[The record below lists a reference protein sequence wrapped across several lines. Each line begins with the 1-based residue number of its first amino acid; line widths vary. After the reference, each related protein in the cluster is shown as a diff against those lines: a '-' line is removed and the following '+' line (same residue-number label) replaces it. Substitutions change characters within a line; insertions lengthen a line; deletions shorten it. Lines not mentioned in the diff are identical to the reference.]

1 MLCRVEV
8 LWPHSDSKRA
18 ALVHD
23 MFQTPKSQSC
33 SRFGKRACVI
43 ALVTPSRVPKLYP
56 ALVQCLCVGIL
67 LGKGAPFWEGL
78 ACFFVR
84 GNPRQQARR
93 HPPQGRIPRRHG
105 ASRQEASDCRG
116 TGATH
121 GRVAHCPCTHADGL
135 DGASW
140 HTRCARVRSGCVRA
154 CCACACAFVS
164 RLLHAPREM
173 VSHARQWALSRNLVR
188 RSEVHG
194 AEEFKVPVS
203 SSYTF
208 TETRRSETSGEAV
221 MEVEDEDGE
230 LLRDDLSATALM
242 TRLDKSTE
250 IMSLS
255 RFQLLPG
262 VAHVTQARG
271 GRRLGTSCSPAC
283 SRPRRKDLAGPPDG
297 ATEPGPFRLLGS
309 SSQCCSAHC
318 SHSRQGYIH
327 KYITEMGRQMDRVEA
342 LQALLAFVGLV
353 SNGAHL
359 GLPQKEKLEGFNTPR
374 ATESLGKCNHTRLRP
389 RSPRL
394 VGAKKPRMCTK
405 LLNKKNEYNDQW
417 NKLQEF
423 QQSCVTLDVPTAPQ
437 LLNA

>member
-1 MLCRVEV
+1 MFLFAGIQG
-8 LWPHSDSKRA
+8 SKLADILRKEGSLGA
-18 ALVHD
+18 MELHV
-23 MFQTPKSQSC
+23 KKL
-33 SRFGKRACVI
+33 RI
-43 ALVTPSRVPKLYP
+43 AEEQEQLMGGWHTAP
-56 ALVQCLCVGIL
+56 ALTQMGWTEL
-67 LGKGAPFWEGL
+67 LGTLGAHACAQGVCAL
-78 ACFFVR
+78 AVL
-84 GNPRQQARR
+84 
-93 HPPQGRIPRRHG
+93 
-105 ASRQEASDCRG
+105 
-116 TGATH
+116 
-121 GRVAHCPCTHADGL
+121 V
-135 DGASW
+135 
-140 HTRCARVRSGCVRA
+140 RVRLFRG
-154 CCACACAFVS
+154 FY
-164 RLLHAPREM
+164 APREM

-283 SRPRRKDLAGPPDG
+283 SCPRRKDLAGPPDG